1 MECLSSWLIAWLPD
15 GNLIGRDCMD
25 INTGQYISTRT
36 HADVIKMAA
45 KSQKY
50 LLIRTGL
57 NIFLKVGS
65 SIANSFQ
72 SVL

>member
-1 MECLSSWLIAWLPD
+1 
-15 GNLIGRDCMD
+15 MD

-57 NIFLKVGS
+57 NIFLKVGL
-65 SIANSFQ
+65 SIANSF
-72 SVL
+72 